1 MSGRY
6 PGARNPDEFWQ
17 NLTAGRD
24 RITEIP
30 GDRWPLD
37 GFYEPDRATAVANGL
52 SYSKWGA
59 FLEDFDAFDPH
70 FFRIAPRDA
79 YAMDPQERLFLQ
91 ASWEVIED
99 AGYTREELARRHQR
113 RVGVFAGVTKSGHA
127 RHGEARLPSGERI
140 APALS
145 FASLSARTSYVLD
158 LRGPSL
164 TIDTMCSSSLTAIHE
179 ACEHL
184 RRGSCELAVAGG
196 VNLYLHPSDYVE
208 LCRSGMLSSQ
218 SRVRSFGRGADGF
231 VPGEG
236 VGAVLLKPLARA
248 RADGDRVLAVIR
260 GTSINHGGRSNGYT
274 VPSPAA
280 QAELIGE
287 ALTRAGI
294 SAREVG
300 YVEAH
305 GTGTELGDPIEVKG
319 LSLAFEK
326 FTGDRQFCAIGSVKS
341 VIGHLEAAA
350 GIAGV
355 TKAVL
360 QLRHRTLVPSLHA
373 EEPNPGI
380 RFEETPFRLQRA
392 LAPWESAR
400 PRVTAVSSF
409 GAGGSNAHVII
420 EEYVADA
427 APAER
432 STDDGEQLVVLSART
447 AEGLRLSAARLAAFL
462 EQEEAHGRTVRLAD
476 LAFTLRS
483 GREAMRERLAV
494 AVPSVPELRRLLD
507 VFAETGD
514 GTAVPGLHRGGTG
527 QDRGAAAAIRADGDL
542 RELLAERWG
551 RAGKYG
557 ELAALW
563 ADGMDLD
570 WRALPGA
577 VPPPRRISL
586 PTYPFARDRFW
597 IGDLEPAGRPIATG
611 APPHADTGPGDRRV
625 AVTGTPADAVT
636 PRTAPG
642 GPAAVTPRTAA
653 EPRDPAG
660 TAPGERLAR
669 LVRAKIADV
678 LVMAPEEIEG
688 GLAFADYGL
697 DSILAVRLVHVL
709 NEELGTDLSTDVVFD
724 HSSADRLAA

>member
-6 PGARNPDEFWQ
+6 PGARNTDEFWQ

-24 RITEIP
+24 RITEVP
-30 GDRWPLD
+30 RDRWPLD
-37 GFYEPDRATAVANGL
+37 GFYEPDRATAVATGL
-52 SYSKWGA
+52 SYSKWGG

-99 AGYTREELARRHQR
+99 AGYTREELARRHRR

-158 LRGPSL
+158 FRGPSL

-184 RRGSCELAVAGG
+184 RQGSCELAVAGG

-208 LCRSGMLSSQ
+208 LCRSGMLSAQ
-218 SRVRSFGRGADGF
+218 SRVRSFGSGADGF

-248 RADGDRVLAVIR
+248 LADGDRVLAVIR
-260 GTSINHGGRSNGYT
+260 GTSINHGGRSVGYT

-280 QAELIGE
+280 QAELIGD

-380 RFEETPFRLQRA
+380 RFEETPFRLQRT

-409 GAGGSNAHVII
+409 GAAW
-420 EEYVADA
+420 
-427 APAER
+427 
-432 STDDGEQLVVLSART
+432 ART
-447 AEGLRLSAARLAAFL
+447 
-462 EQEEAHGRTVRLAD
+462 RT
-476 LAFTLRS
+476 
-483 GREAMRERLAV
+483 
-494 AVPSVPELRRLLD
+494 
-507 VFAETGD
+507 
-514 GTAVPGLHRGGTG
+514 
-527 QDRGAAAAIRADGDL
+527 
-542 RELLAERWG
+542 
-551 RAGKYG
+551 
-557 ELAALW
+557 
-563 ADGMDLD
+563 
-570 WRALPGA
+570 
-577 VPPPRRISL
+577 
-586 PTYPFARDRFW
+586 
-597 IGDLEPAGRPIATG
+597 
-611 APPHADTGPGDRRV
+611 
-625 AVTGTPADAVT
+625 
-636 PRTAPG
+636 
-642 GPAAVTPRTAA
+642 
-653 EPRDPAG
+653 
-660 TAPGERLAR
+660 
-669 LVRAKIADV
+669 
-678 LVMAPEEIEG
+678 
-688 GLAFADYGL
+688 
-697 DSILAVRLVHVL
+697 
-709 NEELGTDLSTDVVFD
+709 
-724 HSSADRLAA
+724 